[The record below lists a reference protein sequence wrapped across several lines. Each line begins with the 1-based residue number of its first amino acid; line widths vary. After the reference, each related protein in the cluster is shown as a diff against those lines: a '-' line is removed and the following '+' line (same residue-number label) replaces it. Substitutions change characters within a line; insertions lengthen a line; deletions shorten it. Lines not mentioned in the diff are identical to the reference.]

1 MKFFMDD
8 TLSHRLEGK
17 FRPLKASALREQV
30 SLSEKGKTYIL
41 KFHHKTECMAYQV
54 DGGIISGTGAEK
66 CDYLI
71 LLHHDDDTWNEVFV
85 ELKGRDVRHAIQQLT
100 RTLGHPLFC
109 GTTCHARHARIVSGN
124 HIPANT
130 GNSVVER
137 AKIEFM
143 KSWRCTLRVM
153 HSGKPDYI

>member
-17 FRPLKASALREQV
+17 FSPLKASALREQV

-41 KFHHKTECMAYQV
+41 KLHHRTECMAYQV

-85 ELKGRDVRHAIQQLT
+85 ELKGRDVRHA
-100 RTLGHPLFC
+100 
-109 GTTCHARHARIVSGN
+109 RIVSGN